1 MAAFALY
8 FGLFHAV
15 EHMQRVELHAAMP
28 AFKQPHLSDS
38 QANHRMWG
46 RITFMPLLLTCV
58 ATAALLFGLVYYL
71 WLGLNEQSG
80 QVLQGVDQSVL
91 LSAVLIGLTA
101 VTFPH
106 LILVSRC
113 AGWLAIKSVKA

>member
-1 MAAFALY
+1 MTNTTDRNCVLA
-8 FGLFHAV
+8 HWQCR
-15 EHMQRVELHAAMP
+15 MQRCEQVHDCHYWMSSSKHAP
-28 AFKQPHLSDS
+28 TKTEQDLQH
-38 QANHRMWG
+38 HR
-46 RITFMPLLLTCV
+46 
-58 ATAALLFGLVYYL
+58 ALLFGLVYYL